1 MGVCTCK
8 TGAGIRMVFASRAR
22 WECGAS
28 VRTPATVLPEPECS
42 RARVLC
48 PHSRARVLFSVERLA
63 GPRVRLACLVYNY
76 VLVHAL
82 SPSVLLALA
91 LLPAKPTTE
100 PKMASGIFAPVVA
113 PPPLRQYIRILSDT
127 ERLVGPCFSCTVDGD
142 GPPHGPDPRVTIGT
156 WNVHGIADSDSG
168 EIDYKRRELSHWID
182 SCSPRPTL
190 LFLQETWLLADDAIH
205 IDGYTW
211 LGRNRTKL
219 PAA

>member
-28 VRTPATVLPEPECS
+28 VRTPAMVLPEPECS

-91 LLPAKPTTE
+91 LLPAKPTTD
-100 PKMASGIFAPVVA
+100 KVTHTSVNHGCLVGHHGVDFCKF
-113 PPPLRQYIRILSDT
+113 LRQVLQYVRSL
-127 ERLVGPCFSCTVDGD
+127 TVLLK
-142 GPPHGPDPRVTIGT
+142 
-156 WNVHGIADSDSG
+156 
-168 EIDYKRRELSHWID
+168 EIDR
-182 SCSPRPTL
+182 
-190 LFLQETWLLADDAIH
+190 F
-205 IDGYTW
+205 
-211 LGRNRTKL
+211 
-219 PAA
+219 